1 MKAENMEIIRDMK
14 VSVDREA
21 VLRMIDCRE
30 DSPVYGEML
39 EVYEELLP
47 TVLELAEGRCIFGTG
62 EIAGGDAT
70 GDCPAGTR
78 ALYVISTMGK
88 KLSGL
93 GSELFAKGDYVR
105 GLMADAMADAC
116 LFGLEEEW
124 QAAVKQFCAEHGFGI
139 EKRLEAPAGLPM
151 SVQKTAYMCLNA
163 GQELDMG
170 ITSGYMYDPVK
181 SACYVLVLSDD
192 PERFLAR
199 HDCGNCNRLDCRARK
214 VRPVLVT
221 VCSKEGRRQI
231 ICEKGESILAA
242 YRRQGGYMSAVCGGK
257 GSCGKCKIRLVSG
270 SLAVTSADR
279 KVFGETELQEG
290 YRLSCVA
297 YPQGDCVVELC
308 FQDESEFQAV
318 DQFALLTEVGED
330 ISSDISADIGAD
342 TSADIRAD
350 TSADIGAGF
359 CPNISLDKAETG
371 LRIAVDIGTTT
382 MAAQLVSLDSGE
394 TLASCSAVNRQR
406 SFGADVI
413 SRIEAAN
420 GGNGGGLQ
428 ALVRA
433 DIASMVGTLLG
444 QADVDGTAVNRVTI
458 AGNTTMGHL
467 LMGYPC
473 DTLGVYPFTPVEIGV
488 IRDTYRNIISSGEV
502 DCDTILLPGISTFV
516 GGDIVSGLYA
526 CGFFETDKVNLLVDL
541 GTNGEMAIG
550 CRDRLLVAST
560 AAGPAFE
567 GGNISCGV
575 GSIPGAICHVDMK
588 SEYQVDTK
596 TIGDCPPIGIC
607 GTGVI
612 ETTSELL
619 KLGLIDE
626 TGLLDEEY
634 FEEGFPLAVAPDG
647 SHIVFTQ
654 KDVREVQLAKSAVRA
669 GVETLVRRYGVSYD
683 EIDHVYLAGG
693 FGFKMDRD
701 AAVAAGLF
709 PEELKSKIIAVG
721 NSSLAGAVRALR
733 EKHWEDTLRQLV
745 EVSEEIALSND
756 VDFNELYMTYMMF
769 GEE

>member
-1 MKAENMEIIRDMK
+1 MKTENMEIIRDMK

-21 VLRMIDCRE
+21 VFRMIDCRE

-47 TVLELAEGRCIFGTG
+47 TALELAEGRCIFGTG
-62 EIAGGDAT
+62 EIAGEDAA

-78 ALYVISTMGK
+78 VLYVISTVGK

-116 LFGLEEEW
+116 LFSLEEEW
-124 QAAVKQFCAEHGFGI
+124 QEAVRQFCAEHGLGI
-139 EKRLEAPAGLPM
+139 EKRLEAPVGLPM
-151 SVQKTAYMCLNA
+151 SVQKTAYMCLDA

-192 PERFLAR
+192 PERFLAQ
-199 HDCGNCNRLDCRARK
+199 HDCRNCDRTDCRARK

-221 VCSKEGRRQI
+221 VCSEEGHRQI
-231 ICEKGESILAA
+231 TCEEGESILAA

-270 SLAVTSADR
+270 SLAVTPADR
-279 KVFGETELQEG
+279 KAFGERELQEG
-290 YRLSCVA
+290 YRLSCLA

-318 DQFALLTEVGED
+318 DQFALRTEGGE
-330 ISSDISADIGAD
+330 D
-342 TSADIRAD
+342 TSADIR
-350 TSADIGAGF
+350 SDIGADTEAEARPDIGPDGMNPAGF
-359 CPNISLDKAETG
+359 G
-371 LRIAVDIGTTT
+371 IAVDIGTTT
-382 MAAQLVSLDSGE
+382 MAAQLVNLESGE
-394 TLASCSAVNRQR
+394 ILASCSAVNRQR

-420 GGNGGGLQ
+420 GGNGGELQ
-428 ALVRA
+428 TLVRA
-433 DIASMVGTLLG
+433 DIASMAQTLLK
-444 QADVDGTAVNRVTI
+444 QADVDGAAVKRVMI

-488 IRDTYRNIISSGEV
+488 IRDSYRNIIGSGEV
-502 DCDTILLPGISTFV
+502 DCETVLLPGISTFV

-550 CRDRLLVAST
+550 CRNRLLVTST

-575 GSIPGAICHVDMK
+575 GSIPGAICHVHME
-588 SEYQVDTK
+588 SEYQVDTE
-596 TIGDCPPIGIC
+596 TIGDCPPVGIC

-612 ETTSELL
+612 EITSELL

-634 FEEGFPLAVAPDG
+634 FEEGFPLAAAPDG

-654 KDVREVQLAKSAVRA
+654 KDVREIQLAKSAVRA

-683 EIDHVYLAGG
+683 EIGHVYLAGG

-709 PEELKSKIIAVG
+709 PEELKSRITAVG

-733 EKHWEDTLRQLV
+733 ERHWEETLRQLTG
-745 EVSEEIALSND
+745 VSEEIALSND